1 MTTQAKIGHGT
12 TFAIQTG
19 SPLDYETIAEVTNI
33 TPPNLARDA
42 VDATHTASEE
52 GWREFIPG
60 LKDAGEVS
68 IELNFVP
75 GSDSTDLLMEA
86 FNAAEPVTCKITF
99 PDSPATE
106 WTFAAIMT
114 GFETEAPVDDKMTAT
129 ATFKLTGKPTLGA

>member
-1 MTTQAKIGHGT
+1 MTTNAKIGYGT
-12 TFAIQTG
+12 TFAIQSG
-19 SPLDYETIAEVTNI
+19 SPLDYVTIAEVTNI

-75 GSDSTDLLMEA
+75 GSESTALLMEA
-86 FNAAEPVTCKITF
+86 FNADDPVSCKITF

-114 GFETEAPVDDKMTAT
+114 GFETEAPVDDKLTAT
-129 ATFKLTGKPTLGA
+129 ATFKLSGKPTLGG